1 MISMVYVSAAR
12 RLFSEDEL
20 AALLYLSRANNQR
33 DGITGLLLYMDGN
46 FMQAIEGEESAIEDL
61 QQRLAADPRHTQ
73 MTTILKLG
81 VERRRFRDWS
91 MGFTNID
98 HLPDAD
104 RHGFSDFLASTRDG
118 PTRPRDDIAWRL
130 LERFKTGMR

>member
-20 AALLYLSRANNQR
+20 AALLHLSRANNQR

-61 QQRLAADPRHTQ
+61 QQRLAADPRHTRI
-73 MTTILKLG
+73 TTILKLG
-81 VERRRFRDWS
+81 IETRRFSDWS

-104 RHGFSDFLASTRDG
+104 RRGFSDFLAAAHDG
-118 PTRPRDDIAWRL
+118 PPRPIDHIAWRL
-130 LERFKTGMR
+130 LERFRDGMR